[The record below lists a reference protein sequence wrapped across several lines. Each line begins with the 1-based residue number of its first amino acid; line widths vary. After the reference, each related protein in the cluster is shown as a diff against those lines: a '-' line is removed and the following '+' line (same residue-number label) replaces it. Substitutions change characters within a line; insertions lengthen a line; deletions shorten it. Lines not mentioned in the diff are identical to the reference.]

1 MRTRSLT
8 RTSAGFT
15 IALVTLAACSS
26 DDGDQGADNG
36 EQELEPLTIHANDGN
51 THQANFNPFG
61 TGFLAGTRGF
71 IYEPLMAS
79 TPMQPG
85 EPVPWLAESY
95 EWNDDGSELTFSLRQ
110 DVQWTDGETFDAE
123 DVAFT
128 FEMMMEHPAANL
140 SALPLDGTEIIDDHT
155 VLVSFTQPA
164 FAHEA
169 AIGNTPMVPEHIW
182 ADQEDPVEFT
192 NAEDPIGTG
201 PFVLDDFG
209 GQLYVLA
216 KNADYWEADAIEVEE
231 LHYPALTG
239 ETLTTSLQAGELD
252 WAGGFIS
259 NIEQVFIDHDPENR
273 GNWYPGGGQV
283 TLTLNHDEE
292 IFEDL
297 ALREALSA
305 GIDREQISEVA
316 MQGYTPPSHPTGL
329 PLPTYD
335 DVMTQEYADLAFE
348 YDPDE
353 ANRILDEAGYEEGSD
368 GIRTAPD
375 GTPLSWELAI
385 PSDWPDWVDISQL
398 LEEQMTEIGVEL
410 VPQGISHES
419 YIENRNNGN
428 FEVTLAAFSVGLT
441 PYDLYQS
448 MISSD
453 HAPSEE
459 GGSVTANF
467 ARFYSDDADAA
478 LEAFRNTEE
487 DDERQEALDELQ
499 RVVVEE
505 LPVLGL
511 VQAPNWFNFTTQHWE
526 GFPNEDNPYA
536 LGAPFQTPDNALIIR
551 ELTPATD

>member
-1 MRTRSLT
+1 MKVSTLA
-8 RTSAGFT
+8 RTSAVLT
-15 IALVTLAACSS
+15 TAALTLAACGNGGGDND
-26 DDGDQGADNG
+26 DDGGTQD
-36 EQELEPLTIHANDGN
+36 LEPLTIHANDGN

-61 TGFLAGTRGF
+61 TAFLAGTRGF

-85 EPVPWLAESY
+85 EPIPWLAESY
-95 EWNDDGSELTFSLRQ
+95 EWNDDGTELTLSLRES
-110 DVQWTDGETFDAE
+110 VEWNDGESFDAE

-128 FEMMMEHPAANL
+128 FEMMIEHPGTNL
-140 SALPLDGTEIIDDHT
+140 SAIPVEGAEAVDDHT
-155 VLVSFTQPA
+155 VVVTFSQPA

-169 AIGNTPMVPEHIW
+169 AIGNSVMVPEHIW
-182 ADQEDPVEFT
+182 ADEEDPVEFT

-201 PFVLDDFG
+201 PFVLDEFG
-209 GQLYVLA
+209 DQLYVLA
-216 KNADYWEADAIEVEE
+216 KNESYWDAEEIEVEE

-239 ETLTTSLQAGELD
+239 ETLTTSLQAGDLD
-252 WAGGFIS
+252 WSGGFIS

-283 TLTLNHDEE
+283 TLTFNHEEE
-292 IFEDL
+292 IFADVE
-297 ALREALSA
+297 LREAISSA
-305 GIDREQISEVA
+305 IDREQISEVA

-335 DVMTQEYADLAFE
+335 DVMADEYSDLAFE
-348 YDPDE
+348 HDPEE
-353 ANRILDEAGYEEGSD
+353 ANRLLDDAGYEEGSD
-368 GIRTAPD
+368 GVRTAPD

-385 PSDWPDWVDISQL
+385 PSDWPDWVDISQI
-398 LEEQMTEIGVEL
+398 LEEQLAEVGVEL
-410 VPQGISHES
+410 VPQGVSHES

-448 MISSD
+448 MLSSD
-453 HAPSEE
+453 HAPDED

-478 LEAFRNTEE
+478 LDQFRSTEE
-487 DDERQEALDELQ
+487 EDEQQEALEELQ
-499 RVVVEE
+499 GIVAEQ

-511 VQAPNWFNFTTQHWE
+511 VQAPNWFNYTTARWE
-526 GFPNEDNPYA
+526 GFPGEDSPYA

-551 ELTPATD
+551 ELTPAD